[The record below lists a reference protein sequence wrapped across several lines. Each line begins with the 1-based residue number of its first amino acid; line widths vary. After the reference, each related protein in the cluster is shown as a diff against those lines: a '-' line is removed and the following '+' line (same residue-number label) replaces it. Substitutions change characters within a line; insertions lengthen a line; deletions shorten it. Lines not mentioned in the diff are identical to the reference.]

1 MRELYELKEMLCKE
15 LEEYGRK
22 GEMTAGSL
30 EVIDKLT
37 HALKNLDKVIESK
50 EMDEEEYSGA
60 MRGGSSYRGVYDD
73 SPEYERGTSYA
84 RGRGGNARRDSM
96 GRYSRNS
103 YARRRGGYS
112 RMDKME
118 YIENLREMMEDATD
132 EQTNQHMRR
141 MIDVIQNQ
149 Q

>member
-1 MRELYELKEMLCKE
+1 MHELYDLKEMLCKE

-50 EMDEEEYSGA
+50 EMDKEEYSGA
-60 MRGGSSYRGVYDD
+60 MRGGSSSYRGVYDD

-84 RGRGGNARRDSM
+84 RARGGNARRDSM

-118 YIENLREMMEDATD
+118 GGGRGPSRPPWTGSKESSGEAGCTLIESSS
-132 EQTNQHMRR
+132 
-141 MIDVIQNQ
+141 
-149 Q
+149 